1 MIGRPRSEQGMD
13 ILNIILCLSTLSIEV
28 LVIFQHLMNDIF
40 REFLDNFVVCYLNN
54 ILIFSKNEKDHKKHI
69 MMELQKLCNAGLSI
83 KMEKYIFHQPQVK
96 FLDYIISREGLP
108 MGLKKI

>member
-1 MIGRPRSEQGMD
+1 
-13 ILNIILCLSTLSIEV
+13 
-28 LVIFQHLMNDIF
+28 
-40 REFLDNFVVCYLNN
+40 
-54 ILIFSKNEKDHKKHI
+54 
-69 MMELQKLCNAGLSI
+69 MELQKLCNAGLSI